1 MARAELAKLERELQS
16 RAELELQSRAELE
29 RELQSR
35 AELEL
40 QSRAKLERELQ
51 SRAELELQSRAKLE
65 RELALLVA
73 EHAAIDAQL
82 AGANQDVQRAR
93 AEASDAER
101 RAARER
107 LASSREGAA
116 ANAALEEDNRF
127 CRASLAYL
135 EAQYRSAAAAV
146 LAFSRAQAHAAK
158 EAVGKLELAAAAA
171 AATSAGANS
180 AAASRAAADA
190 VASLSDEVDPTWLAE
205 PDAST
210 LPLAEVGGVLQAAL
224 RDAARALRLRLEA
237 DLHLARAE
245 LAERIAR
252 EAAVERQVL
261 QGKLEEALAALYQ
274 QQQATST
281 CTSNAPVAEPP
292 SKPPDVIREA
302 SIADAWPTG
311 AW

>member
-1 MARAELAKLERELQS
+1 MARAEIAKLECELQS
-16 RAELELQSRAELE
+16 RAELELQSRAELAKLE
-29 RELQSR
+29 CELQSR

-40 QSRAKLERELQ
+40 KSRAKLEREL
-51 SRAELELQSRAKLE
+51 S
-65 RELALLVA
+65 LLVA

-93 AEASDAER
+93 ADASDAER

-107 LASSREGAA
+107 LASSREGSA

-146 LAFSRAQAHAAK
+146 LAFARAQAHAAK

-190 VASLSDEVDPTWLAE
+190 VASLSDEVDPTRLAE

-224 RDAARALRLRLEA
+224 RDVARALRLRLEA

-245 LAERIAR
+245 HAERIAR
-252 EAAVERQVL
+252 EAAAERQVL
-261 QGKLEEALAALYQ
+261 QGKLEEALAALHQ
-274 QQQATST
+274 QQQVTS
-281 CTSNAPVAEPP
+281 CTSNAQVAEPP

-302 SIADAWPTG
+302 CVADAWPTG

>member
-1 MARAELAKLERELQS
+1 
-16 RAELELQSRAELE
+16 
-29 RELQSR
+29 
-35 AELEL
+35 
-40 QSRAKLERELQ
+40 
-51 SRAELELQSRAKLE
+51 
-65 RELALLVA
+65 
-73 EHAAIDAQL
+73 
-82 AGANQDVQRAR
+82 
-93 AEASDAER
+93 
-101 RAARER
+101 
-107 LASSREGAA
+107 
-116 ANAALEEDNRF
+116 LEEDNRF